1 LGGKV
6 PPHTPPTGEAI
17 KVQAILKPRFGPKAK
32 YQTWI
37 VEELND
43 ALAIGTIPARPDAR

>member
-1 LGGKV
+1 V
-6 PPHTPPTGEAI
+6 PPHTPPNGEAI

-43 ALAIGTIPARPDAR
+43 ALAMATIPARPDAR